1 MANEKISLIDAA
13 RWVAKMAATDGT
25 ITPSER
31 SVLTEFAK
39 KYGLDVGK
47 IIRWSYVLRSEVK
60 VPEVELIDR
69 NEQKGLM
76 FESFVVSLIADKTL
90 FRLLA
95 WRSDKIIGDTYAI
108 ENLYP
113 DLHISHRMDNGEV
126 DYFIECKYRT
136 SWGVDGID
144 LSGQFNRYHFHAKD
158 HGKELFIALGV
169 GGTPNEP
176 EEFYLIPGRMV
187 RHDKR
192 IDAKRYAKCRCDQ
205 TSEALNAYI
214 NHYFNKRVI
223 KV

>member
-1 MANEKISLIDAA
+1 MTKEKISLIDAA
-13 RWVAKMAATDGT
+13 RWIAKMAATDGA

-31 SVLTEFAK
+31 SVLSEFAK
-39 KYGLDVGK
+39 EYGLDVGK
-47 IIRWSYVLRSEVK
+47 IIRWSYALKNEVE

-69 NEQKGLM
+69 NEQKGHM
-76 FESFVVSLIADKTL
+76 FESFVVSLIADKSL

-113 DLHISHRMDNGEV
+113 DLHISHRLDHGEV

-136 SWGVDGID
+136 SWGSDGID

-158 HGKELFIALGV
+158 RGKELFIALGV
-169 GGTPNEP
+169 GGTPNAP
-176 EEFYLIPGRMV
+176 DEFYLIPGRMV
-187 RHDKR
+187 RLDKK
-192 IDAKRYAKCRCDQ
+192 IDAKRFAKCRCNQ
-205 TSEALNAYI
+205 TPEALNAYI

-223 KV
+223 VK